1 MTFDEVDIENDE
13 QANDLFTRYA
23 IDTVYASF
31 AAADNRVRQYT
42 QLLQILQ
49 RERDD
54 WAMKIEK
61 ARSVMPEYRP
71 VGWLTC

>member
-1 MTFDEVDIENDE
+1 MSFDEVDIEEDD
-13 QANDLFTRYA
+13 QANELFTRYA

-61 ARSVMPEYRP
+61 ARNVMPEYRP

>member
-1 MTFDEVDIENDE
+1 MSFDEVDIEEDD
-13 QANDLFTRYA
+13 QANELFTRYA

-61 ARSVMPEYRP
+61 ACNVMPEYRP